1 MTFEQQWAILIKH
14 WKLIMTCFVVVGL
27 GAYIGSKL
35 MTPIY
40 QSAALIQ
47 VAIQSGSTQAQ
58 YDNLLASDQLVQTE
72 AQIAVSDPVL
82 REVASRHPGLTAEQL
97 AKQVTSTAKLSTQLF
112 EIDVQDP
119 NPVQASALA
128 NDIAN
133 TLIKQQL
140 QLVQQEDTRS
150 QQQIQQ
156 DLQQTQQQI
165 NATIT
170 QIAKLQAIKGD
181 PAQISILKVQLSNLQ
196 QHYSQV
202 QTVLAQLELTEA
214 QNGDF
219 LRIIQ
224 PAHPPLKPIL
234 PNTILNTGVGL
245 TAGLLLGI
253 LLAILVERLDTRVR
267 SAEVVSQLL
276 GWPSL
281 ATIWRV
287 SPAKEALIYPQ
298 GRDAN
303 VEAYR
308 ILRTNIGFSA
318 LDKPVHSIMVTS
330 AGSGDG
336 KSVIASNLAI
346 FMAKAGKNTLLID
359 ADLRRPTVYEK
370 FGLPAHA
377 LGFSNAILA
386 FSIPTAINS
395 PSQQKLYASSTQ
407 PESTDTVT
415 LAETILD
422 PFVHA
427 VNIPNLGIM
436 PSGPLPPNPPELLDS
451 KTMQQF
457 FKAVAKSGAEIVIFD
472 APPLLGLSDASILA
486 SKVDGTLV
494 VVDITRANKGS
505 LKQVKGL
512 LTQSGTRVLGHVI
525 NKQRRKRKDAVYS
538 YYYSAKKHHSVDNH
552 SAKKANFSSVSS
564 ATPDILGQQS
574 QLDLVDGKRGGQ
586 YESGA

>member
-1 MTFEQQWAILIKH
+1 MAFEQQWAILIKH

-72 AQIAVSDPVL
+72 AQIAISDPVL
-82 REVASRHPGLTAEQL
+82 REVASHYPGLTSEQL

-170 QIAKLQAIKGD
+170 QIAKLQANKGD

-196 QHYSQV
+196 QHHSQV
-202 QTVLAQLELTEA
+202 QTVLAQLELAEA

-224 PAHPPLKPIL
+224 PAQPPLKPIL
-234 PNTILNTGVGL
+234 PNTFLNTGVGL
-245 TAGLLLGI
+245 TAGILLGI

-287 SPAKEALIYPQ
+287 SSAKEALIYPQ

-318 LDKPVHSIMVTS
+318 VDKPVHSIMVTS

-346 FMAKAGKNTLLID
+346 FMAKTGKNTLLID

-422 PFVHA
+422 PFVHT

-494 VVDITRANKGS
+494 VVDITRASKGS
-505 LKQVKGL
+505 LKQVKVM
-512 LTQSGTRVLGHVI
+512 LTQSGTRVLGYVI
-525 NKQRRKRKDAVYS
+525 NKQRRKRKDTVYS
-538 YYYSAKKHHSVDNH
+538 YDYSAKKHNSVDNH
-552 SAKKANFSSVSS
+552 SAKKAIFSSVSS